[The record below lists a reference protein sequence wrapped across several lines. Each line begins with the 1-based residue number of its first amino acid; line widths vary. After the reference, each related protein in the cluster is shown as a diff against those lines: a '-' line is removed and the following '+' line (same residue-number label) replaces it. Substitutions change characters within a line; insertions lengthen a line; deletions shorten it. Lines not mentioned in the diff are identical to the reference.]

1 MYLGYSHSPWA
12 TPLCGFYRCACL
24 HGGWDSLE
32 SRYALRLPNTLV
44 TPDPETSLG
53 RSFGDGLRLIPR
65 PFWSSY
71 PSHSISRSLDS
82 KRKVFTPE
90 PRRSNWPPTQHPAI
104 RASHTPIFRTAP
116 VPFIVQGR
124 YYLTLLENSL
134 HLFRFSFFNYF
145 HIYLLPTCNQSFLPF
160 STSSLL
166 PHLAH
171 PAIISAH
178 VFLLLYLPLG
188 HSRTSTSFT
197 IKSCTQY
204 TRSASLFQPPLCNET
219 VVELQIRTAEFMI
232 CLPSIHP
239 CRLAI

>member
-24 HGGWDSLE
+24 HGSWDSLE

-53 RSFGDGLRLIPR
+53 RSFGDGLRFIPR

-90 PRRSNWPPTQHPAI
+90 PRRSNWPPTQHPAF

-124 YYLTLLENSL
+124 YYLSLLENSL

-145 HIYLLPTCNQSFLPF
+145 HIYLLQHATNHSNRFQLQACFH
-160 STSSLL
+160 TSHTPRSSV
-166 PHLAH
+166 HMFFYYC
-171 PAIISAH
+171 I
-178 VFLLLYLPLG
+178 FLLDIHG
-188 HSRTSTSFT
+188 RTHHLLSSHAHNTLALLACSNHH
-197 IKSCTQY
+197 Y
-204 TRSASLFQPPLCNET
+204 VTRPSLNYKLEQRN
-219 VVELQIRTAEFMI
+219 
-232 CLPSIHP
+232 S
-239 CRLAI
+239 